1 MSEDSPRWPG
11 SQGGAGLDFSPYRKP
26 KDATQAP
33 ASAPSASDDTREFKP
48 VADQT
53 AAAPERA
60 ASSASPA
67 SAASPSSTR
76 ITPGAAARAADT
88 AKAWA
93 ATPVGSTPSAE
104 GARAAAGAAAAGTA
118 TAAATGS
125 QPTPA
130 RAAQPV
136 DVTPAKPTVELGRKP
151 KAASSR
157 RTRKARLRLSRID
170 PWSVMKT
177 TFLFSIAFG
186 VMMLAITFVLW
197 SVLSGSGA
205 LDSVNELVNRVIGDE
220 NTQFNIGTY
229 LDIRRVMGF
238 AMTIA
243 FIDVLI
249 ITAVSTLF
257 AFLYN
262 LSAIVLGGLEVTL
275 AED

>member
-26 KDATQAP
+26 KDDDG
-33 ASAPSASDDTREFKP
+33 SFKSASDEGRPSTAGKD
-48 VADQT
+48 DT
-53 AAAPERA
+53 AAKAAPAPERA
-60 ASSASPA
+60 ATDPVSAQ
-67 SAASPSSTR
+67 SPSSTR

-93 ATPVGSTPSAE
+93 ATPI
-104 GARAAAGAAAAGTA
+104 GATAGTA
-118 TAAATGS
+118 AESTNAPATS

-130 RAAQPV
+130 RAATDPV
-136 DVTPAKPTVELGRKP
+136 DVTPAKQPTVEIGRRTKGSV
-151 KAASSR
+151 SSR

-186 VMMLAITFVLW
+186 VMMCAITFVLW
-197 SVLSGSGA
+197 TVLSGSGA
-205 LDSVNELVNRVIGDE
+205 LDSVNELVNRVVGDE
-220 NTQFNIGTY
+220 NNQFNIGTY

-238 AMTIA
+238 TLTIA